1 MEHFSPAGTRVLH
14 ELGLMPTGRCNA
26 WLCARIGLDS
36 GYLSRVLGNLED
48 CGLVTSS
55 QSPEDGRSREWN
67 LTSTGRNF
75 ADRIEAE
82 YRSRVRQTLVFLAAT
97 DQERLV
103 EAMRTVDGI
112 LARHPLWRDF

>member
-1 MEHFSPAGTRVLH
+1 MVTDEAIDQVRRFERLYERHLRHSARAVSMEHFSPAGTRVLH

-55 QSPEDGRSREWN
+55 QSPELS
-67 LTSTGRNF
+67 L
-75 ADRIEAE
+75 IH
-82 YRSRVRQTLVFLAAT
+82 
-97 DQERLV
+97 
-103 EAMRTVDGI
+103 I
-112 LARHPLWRDF
+112 